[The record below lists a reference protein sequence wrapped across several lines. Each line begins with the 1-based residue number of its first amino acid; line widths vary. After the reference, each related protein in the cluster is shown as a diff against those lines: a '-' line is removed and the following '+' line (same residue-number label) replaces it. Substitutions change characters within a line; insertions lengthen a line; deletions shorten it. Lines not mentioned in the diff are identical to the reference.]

1 MAAGEDTDTWCC
13 SQHEIYERMLR
24 GTIKDYRF
32 SDERLVYI
40 IMVDDGDDLADEAVW
55 INANP
60 NPSISVHY
68 HTGKTVEAE
77 FVSCM
82 RKLLA

>member
-1 MAAGEDTDTWCC
+1 
-13 SQHEIYERMLR
+13 
-24 GTIKDYRF
+24 
-32 SDERLVYI
+32 
-40 IMVDDGDDLADEAVW
+40 MVDDGDDLADEAVW